1 MNRIRANLRLDSEML
16 KKVPTYYIYRSQE
29 EERGRPIVDGVY
41 IQRETIGVDP
51 PEKMTLLLEWT

>member
-1 MNRIRANLRLDSEML
+1 MKQLRFTLVRDKDML
-16 KKVPTYYIYRSQE
+16 RESTKYYLYRSQE

-41 IQRETIGVDP
+41 IQQETIDENP